1 MHLAI
6 GDKIYR
12 NCLLKCCT
20 WTRVHER
27 QTKVGESWSQM
38 VEDNVNTKPE
48 KQQFNTQFVI
58 IEGNRGSYVSLYTK
72 DQEHTRSI
80 TTTFIFFALR
90 LLAQPSK
97 FISNVQRFL
106 FKNFTNLMLYW
117 KSMMITQ
124 WGKCLIKPAVAS
136 YICLPCL
143 AKFKFLPKMDF
154 TIT

>member
-6 GDKIYR
+6 EDKIYR

-58 IEGNRGSYVSLYTK
+58 TEGYRGGYVSPYTR

-97 FISNVQRFL
+97 FISNFQHFP

-117 KSMMITQ
+117 KSMYHTSRETFNKTRGCKLYLFSMF
-124 WGKCLIKPAVAS
+124 GKL
-136 YICLPCL
+136 L
-143 AKFKFLPKMDF
+143 KFLQKW
-154 TIT
+154 ILQ